1 MGCLTLFTDFAG
13 DTGGV
18 QTLARMRDVGCTVT
32 LEEDLEAGGAD
43 LVPLVV
49 GCAAARAGAA
59 FCDLVSLVVG
69 CATAGAALLAAR
81 GDVPAADMSSEVLL
95 LPVLLRA
102 VLLVDYNQQKQRII
116 SDNRNEEHGVTTRP
130 RITAK
135 IYSTR

>member
-1 MGCLTLFTDFAG
+1 
-13 DTGGV
+13 
-18 QTLARMRDVGCTVT
+18 MRDVGCTVT
-32 LEEDLEAGGAD
+32 PEEDLEAGGA
-43 LVPLVV
+43 
-49 GCAAARAGAA
+49 
-59 FCDLVSLVVG
+59 
-69 CATAGAALLAAR
+69 ALLAAC

-116 SDNRNEEHGVTTRP
+116 SDNRNEEHGVMTRP